1 MNQQQHD
8 LMDISERLRT
18 QDNRCTTDPMFCLQI
33 KVRDWGY
40 DSKYKN
46 GDDTVWIDMES
57 GEYGEVAPET
67 EGAEDFG
74 YVDRWETVMVAFTE
88 QGIEDYMRQDGH
100 NVKRRAYKGETRIYV
115 ESFRRCDEMTR
126 IREYLINN
134 IPARTY
140 ARPSTRGELKKILQ
154 DGIPC
159 EVASF
164 VTEMTDVMLRG
175 WLEFDSF
182 TVRASENV
190 GWSVFEPMVVKD
202 EGEK

>member
-1 MNQQQHD
+1 MNPHHDD

-40 DSKYKN
+40 APQYG

-57 GEYGEVAPET
+57 GDYEEVEPET
-67 EGAEDFG
+67 EGAEEFG
-74 YVDRWETVMVAFTE
+74 FKDRWETVMVAFTE

-100 NVKRRAYKGETRIYV
+100 NVKRRAHNGETRIYV
-115 ESFRRCDEMTR
+115 ESFRRCDEMIR
-126 IREYLINN
+126 IRECLINN
-134 IPARTY
+134 VPVRTY
-140 ARPSTRGELKKILQ
+140 ARPSTRGELKKMLH

-164 VTEMTDVMLRG
+164 VAEMTDIMLRG
-175 WLEFDSF
+175 WLEKFDSF
-182 TVRASENV
+182 SVRPSENN
-190 GWSVFEPMVVKD
+190 GWSVFEPTIIKD
-202 EGEK
+202 GGEK